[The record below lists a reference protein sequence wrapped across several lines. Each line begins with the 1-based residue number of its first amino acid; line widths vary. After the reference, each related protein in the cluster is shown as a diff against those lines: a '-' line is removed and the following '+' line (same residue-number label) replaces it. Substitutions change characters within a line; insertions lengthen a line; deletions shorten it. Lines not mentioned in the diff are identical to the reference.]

1 MHADFEITIAATEV
15 PVTSAN
21 VTVRYAGGVRVGVLH
36 LDTIT
41 AAVEQLKAALQQV
54 EPPPAVLQECGR
66 CLFEAL
72 FTGPL
77 LDAFRESMAL
87 VHTQQGCLRLRL
99 YSELP
104 AVITI
109 PWEYLFDPGQIG
121 WLALHPDISLV
132 RALPLAAG
140 VPLSVDGLLR
150 VLVMLASPTDLPAL
164 DSRSEWDHLQNATVA
179 APIELVPSEPTYPA
193 LLAALRQSP
202 QVFHFVGH
210 GLFDDT
216 SQQGSLC
223 FVGEHGKAELIPAE
237 KLAILLGGCKTLR
250 LVILNT
256 CASAATGTHSAFSG
270 VAQCLIQHQIPA
282 VVAMQT
288 AIIDTDALH
297 FTAELYQ
304 ALADGLGLEQAVGEG
319 RKRLNEGSSH
329 WGVPTFYFQGTEP
342 FVFPALNNEVKAAR
356 LWQKVAQIDD
366 PERRREILTAI
377 LTLQPEHAAAR
388 KALKRVDDE
397 TLAIRLYADAEAN
410 YRQQQWR
417 ETYLALEQVEHLL
430 PNFRNTRSLLAEV
443 LGKLGPNSMPTVEH
457 PGQIPQ
463 YELILNALKE
473 GRLVPFLGWEVSRFG
488 RPAQDSWVKGRYLP
502 NADELAHILVEPLH
516 GEVEGAFSLLQASQ
530 YVSLLE
536 GESALYERLYALY
549 TGDYPP
555 TMLHHLLAELPGH
568 LRAKGYPLNQ
578 ERRFVIFS
586 TAFDDL
592 LERAF
597 GEVGQPYHLFA
608 YRHQAAD
615 VDGVMHPGR
624 FVHIPP
630 DGEPVELLSPATYIG
645 HDSDCHPI
653 LVKLCGQGVTLE
665 PETSVTITEDQYLA
679 YLPMQEIGSLL
690 PLTLLKQIKRRSFLF
705 FGYSLQPWHFRL
717 LWQCLKFQKSALHEK
732 AWAIVPSLTVIEQAF
747 WRSQGI
753 EPLMG
758 ASENVVAYVN
768 QWMGTL

>member
-1 MHADFEITIAATEV
+1 MSVDFEITITAMEV
-15 PVTSAN
+15 PVTNAN
-21 VTVRYAGGVRVGVLH
+21 VTVRYAGGVRVTLLPLGN
-36 LDTIT
+36 IT
-41 AAVEQLKAALQQV
+41 ATVEQLKAALQQV

-87 VHTQQGCLRLRL
+87 VHTQQGGLRLRL
-99 YSELP
+99 YSDLP
-104 AVITI
+104 TVISI

-132 RALPLAAG
+132 RALPVSTGA
-140 VPLSVDGLLR
+140 PLPVDGLLR
-150 VLVMLASPTDLPAL
+150 VLVMLSSPTDLPSL
-164 DSRSEWDHLQNATVA
+164 DSRSEWDHLQDATVA
-179 APIELVPSEPTYPA
+179 APVELVRSEPTYPA

-210 GLFDDT
+210 GFFDDT

-223 FVGEHGKAELIPAE
+223 FVGENGTAELIPAE

-256 CASAATGTHSAFSG
+256 CASATTGTHSAFSG

-304 ALADGLGLEQAVGEG
+304 ALADGLGLEQAMGEG
-319 RKRLNEGSSH
+319 RKRLNAVSGH
-329 WGVPTFYFQGTEP
+329 WGVPTLYFQGTEP
-342 FVFPALNNEVKAAR
+342 FVFPALNNAVKAAW
-356 LWQKVAQIDD
+356 LWQKVAQIGD
-366 PERRREILTAI
+366 PERRRQTLTAI
-377 LTLQPEHAAAR
+377 LALQPAHDAAC
-388 KALKRVDDE
+388 KALKRLDDE
-397 TLAIRLYADAEAN
+397 ALAVRLYADAEVT

-417 ETYLALEQVEHLL
+417 ETHLALEQVEHLL

-443 LGKLGPNSMPTVEH
+443 LGKLGPNPMPAVAH

-463 YELILNALKE
+463 YELMLNALKE

-488 RPAQDSWVKGRYLP
+488 RPAEDSWVKGRYLP

-516 GEVEGAFSLLQASQ
+516 GEVEGALSLLQASQ

-549 TGDYPP
+549 ASDYPP

-568 LRAKGYPLNQ
+568 LQAKGYPLHQ

-597 GEVGQPYHLFA
+597 VEVGQPYHLFA

-615 VDGVMHPGR
+615 ADGVMHPGR

-630 DGEPVELLSPATYIG
+630 GGEPIELLAPATYTG
-645 HDSDCHPI
+645 HDSDRHPV

-690 PLTLLKQIKRRSFLF
+690 PLTLLKQIKRRSFLL

-753 EPLMG
+753 EPLVG

>member
-1 MHADFEITIAATEV
+1 MSADFEITIAATEV

-36 LDTIT
+36 LDAIT
-41 AAVEQLKAALQQV
+41 VAVEQLKAALLQA
-54 EPPPAVLQECGR
+54 EPLPEVLQECGR

-104 AVITI
+104 AVIAI

-132 RALPLAAG
+132 RALPVSTGA
-140 VPLSVDGLLR
+140 PQPVDGLLR

-164 DSRSEWDHLQNATVA
+164 DSRAEWDHLQNATAA
-179 APIELVPSEPTYPA
+179 APVELVHSEPTYPA

-223 FVGEHGKAELIPAE
+223 FVDANGKAELIPAE

-256 CASAATGTHSAFSG
+256 CASATTGTHSAFSG

-297 FTAELYQ
+297 FSGELYQ
-304 ALADGLGLEQAVGEG
+304 ALTDGLGLEQAMSEG
-319 RKRLNEGSSH
+319 RKRLNDVSGH
-329 WGVPTFYFQGTEP
+329 WGVPTLYFQGTEP

-366 PERRREILTAI
+366 PEHRRQTLTAI
-377 LTLQPEHAAAR
+377 LTLQPEHAGAR
-388 KALKRVDDE
+388 KALKRLDDE
-397 TLAIRLYADAEAN
+397 TLAARLYADAEVN

-417 ETYLALEQVEHLL
+417 EAYRALEQVEHLL
-430 PNFRNTRSLLAEV
+430 PNFCNTRSLLAEV
-443 LGKLGPNSMPTVEH
+443 LGKLGPNSMPTIAH

-463 YELILNALKE
+463 YELMLNALKE
-473 GRLVPFLGWEVSRFG
+473 GRLVPFLGSEVSRFG

-502 NADELAHILVEPLH
+502 NADELAHLLVEPLH
-516 GEVEGAFSLLQASQ
+516 GEVEGVLSLLQASQ

-549 TGDYPP
+549 AGDYPP

-597 GEVGQPYHLFA
+597 AEVGQPYHLFA

-615 VDGVMHPGR
+615 VDGVVRPGH

-645 HDSDCHPI
+645 HDSDRHPI

-665 PETSVTITEDQYLA
+665 PENSVIITEDQYLA

>member
-1 MHADFEITIAATEV
+1 MCADFEITIAATEP
-15 PVTSAN
+15 PVTNAN
-21 VTVRYAGGVRVGVLH
+21 VTVRYSGGVRVGVLQ
-36 LDTIT
+36 LDDIT
-41 AAVEQLKAALQQV
+41 AAVDQLKAALQEA
-54 EPPPAVLQECGR
+54 EPDPAVLQESGR

-72 FTGPL
+72 FSGQI

-99 YSELP
+99 YAELP
-104 AVITI
+104 AVIAV
-109 PWEYLFDPGQIG
+109 PWEYLFDPGQMG
-121 WLALHPDISLV
+121 WLALHPHISLV

-140 VPLSVDGLLR
+140 APLPVGGLLR
-150 VLVMLASPTDLPAL
+150 VLVMLASPTDLTPL
-164 DSRSEWDHLQNATVA
+164 DSIAEWDHLQNATVA
-179 APIELVPSEPTYPA
+179 APVELVRSEPTYPA

-210 GLFDDT
+210 GVFDDT
-216 SQQGSLC
+216 SQQGSLV
-223 FVGEHGKAELIPAE
+223 FVGENGEAELIPAE

-256 CASAATGTHSAFSG
+256 CASATTGTHSAFSG

-288 AIIDTDALH
+288 AITDTDALH
-297 FTAELYQ
+297 FTEELYQ
-304 ALADGLGLEQAVGEG
+304 ALTDGLGLEQAMGEG
-319 RKRLNEGSSH
+319 RKRLNEVSCH
-329 WGVPTFYFQGTEP
+329 WGVPTLYFQGTEP
-342 FVFPALNNEVKAAR
+342 FVFPVLNNEVKAAR

-366 PERRREILTAI
+366 PERRRKTLTVI

-388 KALKRVDDE
+388 KALKRLDDE
-397 TLAIRLYADAEAN
+397 TLAARLYTDAEAN
-410 YRQQQWR
+410 YQQQQWR
-417 ETYLALEQVEHLL
+417 EAYRALEQVEHLV
-430 PNFRNTRSLLAEV
+430 PNLRNTRSLLAEV
-443 LGKLGPNSMPTVEH
+443 LGKLGTGSTPTVAH

-488 RPAQDSWVKGRYLP
+488 RPAQDSWVQGRYLP

-516 GEVEGAFSLLQASQ
+516 GEVEGVLSLLQASQ

-549 TGDYPP
+549 AGDYPP

-568 LRAKGYPLNQ
+568 LQAKGYPLNQ

-597 GEVGQPYHLFA
+597 VEVGQPYHLFA

-615 VDGVMHPGR
+615 ANGAVHPGR

-630 DGEPVELLSPATYIG
+630 AGEPIELISPATYIG
-645 HDSDCHPI
+645 HDSDRHPI

-665 PETSVTITEDQYLA
+665 PENSVTITEDQYLD
-679 YLPMQEIGSLL
+679 YLPMHEIGALL

-747 WRSQGI
+747 WRSQGV
-753 EPLMG
+753 EPLIG
-758 ASENVVAYVN
+758 SPENVVAYVN
-768 QWMGTL
+768 HWLGTL